1 MTFPQRLM
9 HRAAEAAGG
18 ARRAELQRELQ
29 GRRPAFATINQIDQI
44 GGGGVDAEQ
53 RFGFSLGEGEIGGGE
68 FGEQTPCAQCR
79 KRDARAR
86 PASQDDLRIGGQRS
100 QQPIERLVE
109 RRAVGAV
116 AIVQDQRHAIAAPGE
131 RLNQDR
137 ASRLI
142 VGLVGDAQRFRPR
155 PSVGFAG
162 HRQSAGEIGEEA
174 GAKPVGRI
182 YRQPRAVDALRAPLP
197 HRLAEQGRLAEAGG
211 RLQQDDLPL
220 KAAAQLIQQP
230 AAFDHA
236 RHGVRRPGPRLDGR
250 CMFAFQGR
258 PRHRVGPLSKRAH
271 CFRYGHNSVIAGVQR
286 CEMKKIPPWHRPV
299 PRHTPWRSTRGR
311 STVIRIGIDVGGT
324 NTDAVV
330 MEGDRVVASFKAT
343 TSPDV
348 SAGVSAALAGALTQS
363 GVAAKAVDVVALGT
377 THFTNAVVQ
386 RRDLAPTAAIR
397 LGLPATQALPPMVDW
412 PPDLRDAIGNHYYFA
427 HGGHEFDGRAIT
439 PLDPAEL
446 RKIAKDIAK
455 KKIRT
460 VAISSVFS
468 PVNSDVEREAGEI
481 IAGAI
486 PGAHI
491 TLSSDIGRIGL
502 LERENAAIMNACLRD
517 LSRVVMGAFRQALDH
532 TGISGRFFLTQN
544 DGTLMDA
551 AFAERFPVLTFAS
564 GPTNSMRGAAFLS
577 GVQDGIV
584 IDVGGTTTDVGS
596 LHKGFPRQASV
607 AVEIGGVR
615 TNFRMPDVFSIG
627 LGGGSLVVEDEE
639 SGKLTV
645 GPRSVGYRLTSE
657 ALIFG
662 GKTLTASDVTVA
674 AGLADFGDKSKVA
687 HLPRALIAK
696 ARARIMEMAHN
707 AVERSRLSSEPLPVI
722 VVGGG
727 SVLIDSKVGDLD
739 VMKPNHFACAN
750 AVGAAI
756 AQVSGEVDRIYM
768 LGKSSRDEALA
779 DAKQKATDAAV
790 AAGARADSV
799 TIVDV
804 EDVPLAYIPGNATRV
819 RVKAVGEL
827 AL

>member
-1 MTFPQRLM
+1 M
-9 HRAAEAAGG
+9 
-18 ARRAELQRELQ
+18 
-29 GRRPAFATINQIDQI
+29 
-44 GGGGVDAEQ
+44 
-53 RFGFSLGEGEIGGGE
+53 
-68 FGEQTPCAQCR
+68 
-79 KRDARAR
+79 
-86 PASQDDLRIGGQRS
+86 
-100 QQPIERLVE
+100 
-109 RRAVGAV
+109 
-116 AIVQDQRHAIAAPGE
+116 
-131 RLNQDR
+131 
-137 ASRLI
+137 
-142 VGLVGDAQRFRPR
+142 
-155 PSVGFAG
+155 
-162 HRQSAGEIGEEA
+162 
-174 GAKPVGRI
+174 
-182 YRQPRAVDALRAPLP
+182 
-197 HRLAEQGRLAEAGG
+197 
-211 RLQQDDLPL
+211 
-220 KAAAQLIQQP
+220 
-230 AAFDHA
+230 
-236 RHGVRRPGPRLDGR
+236 
-250 CMFAFQGR
+250 
-258 PRHRVGPLSKRAH
+258 
-271 CFRYGHNSVIAGVQR
+271 
-286 CEMKKIPPWHRPV
+286 
-299 PRHTPWRSTRGR
+299 
-311 STVIRIGIDVGGT
+311 IRIGIDVGGT

-330 MEGDRVVASFKAT
+330 MEGDRVLASFKAT

-348 SAGVSAALAGALTQS
+348 TTGVSEALAGALKQS
-363 GVAAKAVDVVALGT
+363 GVATRSVGVVALGT

-386 RRDLAPTAAIR
+386 RRDLAPVAAVR

-412 PPDLRDAIGNHYYFA
+412 PPDLREAIGGRFYFA

-439 PLDPAEL
+439 PLDPDEL
-446 RKIAKDIAK
+446 RKIAKDIVK

-460 VAISSVFS
+460 IAISSVFS
-468 PVNSDVEREAGEI
+468 PINAEVERQAGEI
-481 IAGAI
+481 FAAAI

-517 LSRVVMGAFRQALDH
+517 LSGVVMGAFKKALDR
-532 TGISGRFFLTQN
+532 TGVAARFFLTQN

-627 LGGGSLVVEDEE
+627 LGGGSLVVEDKKTGEV
-639 SGKLTV
+639 TV
-645 GPRSVGYRLTSE
+645 GPRSVGYRLTSD

-662 GKTLTASDVTVA
+662 GKVLTTSDVIVA
-674 AGLADFGDKSKVA
+674 AGRADFGD
-687 HLPRALIAK
+687 RAKAARLSPSLIAK
-696 ARARIMEMAHN
+696 TRARIMEMATN
-707 AVERSRLSSEPLPVI
+707 AVERSRLSPEPLPAI

-727 SVLIDSKVGDLD
+727 SVLIDSKIGDLD
-739 VMKPNHFACAN
+739 VIKPKHFACAN

-756 AQVSGEVDRIYM
+756 AQISGEVDRIYM
-768 LGKSSRDEALA
+768 LSKASREDALD
-779 DAKQKATDAAV
+779 DAKQKAKEAAI

-819 RVKAVGEL
+819 KVKAVGEL